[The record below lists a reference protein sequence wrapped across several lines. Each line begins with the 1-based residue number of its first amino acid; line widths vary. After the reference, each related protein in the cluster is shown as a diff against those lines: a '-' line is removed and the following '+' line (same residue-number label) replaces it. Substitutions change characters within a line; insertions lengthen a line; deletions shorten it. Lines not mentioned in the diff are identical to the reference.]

1 MPDFELVFSDCSQVA
16 LISWWLFLPGEMCQA
31 TYAQGGGKD
40 GGGGHSQYLY
50 NTCRTGAFTILIWH
64 RGRLQKIRNF
74 QRNEIKATLEKS
86 RSVK

>member
-40 GGGGHSQYLY
+40 EGGTHS
-50 NTCRTGAFTILIWH
+50 TCIIPVGQGPSL
-64 RGRLQKIRNF
+64 
-74 QRNEIKATLEKS
+74 S
-86 RSVK
+86 